1 MAGNGVQG
9 AMAGHAHDADPL
21 ERFVEAQEG
30 VYERALGELRAGLQ
44 RGHWMWF
51 VFPQLRGLG
60 RSAQSAFYGIRGLEE
75 ARRYLAHPVL
85 GPRLEAA
92 TRCVLQAGVPPPVIF
107 GRLDAMKFISCIT
120 LFAQAAGADSVFA
133 DALRTCGLEDR
144 LTLEALSIESGG
156 A

>member
-1 MAGNGVQG
+1 M
-9 AMAGHAHDADPL
+9 
-21 ERFVEAQEG
+21 
-30 VYERALGELRAGLQ
+30 YERALGELRAGLK

-107 GRLDAMKFISCIT
+107 GQLDAMKFISCMT